1 MKKTRSN
8 TFILE
13 NEKAWNPP
21 VKASFARYWDMTVR
35 LCSLKSNLSK
45 VQWAPL
51 TPTIHTQTT
60 YVASGKFEF
69 TVNGEKQIVSAGDG
83 VYIEPDAEHGC
94 TCLEAGIL
102 IDCFSPMRADFLK
115 ETR

>member
-1 MKKTRSN
+1 MQKTRSN

-13 NEKAWNPP
+13 NEKTWEPAGEGVVRQILGYDGQVML
-21 VKASFARYWDMTVR
+21 VKVKFEQGATG
-35 LCSLKSNLSK
+35 
-45 VQWAPL
+45 APH
-51 TPTIHTQTT
+51 THYHTQTT

-69 TVNGEKQIVSAGDG
+69 TVNGKKQIVSAGDG
-83 VYIEPDAEHGC
+83 IYIEPDAEHGC

-115 ETR
+115 

>member
-1 MKKTRSN
+1 MGTRRRGRCSSDFGIRRSGN
-8 TFILE
+8 
-13 NEKAWNPP
+13 
-21 VKASFARYWDMTVR
+21 ARQGEQGAVG
-35 LCSLKSNLSK
+35 
-45 VQWAPL
+45 
-51 TPTIHTQTT
+51 TPHTHYHTQTT

-115 ETR
+115 P